1 MREIARGH
9 ENESKSV
16 SEGGRKLALAILY
29 RAQEYS
35 GSEEWKQLRC
45 SIDQDLL
52 VLMYSC
58 VKFAMGWLLHTVKS
72 VRGQLINQLCTYIA
86 D

>member
-1 MREIARGH
+1 MCVCVCVCVCVGVVGVERERERLH

-52 VLMYSC
+52 VLM
-58 VKFAMGWLLHTVKS
+58 
-72 VRGQLINQLCTYIA
+72 
-86 D
+86 

>member
-1 MREIARGH
+1 M
-9 ENESKSV
+9 
-16 SEGGRKLALAILY
+16 LAILY

-45 SIDQDLL
+45 SIAQDLL
-52 VLMYSC
+52 LLMYRC